1 MSSSGASTAIGTGIG
16 FFSVMLIFTLD
27 SASGPD
33 LLDVLI
39 PYIDAL
45 SQQASGCAQ

>member
-1 MSSSGASTAIGTGIG
+1 MSSSGATTAIGTGIG
-16 FFSVMLIFTLD
+16 FFSIMLIFTLN

-39 PYIDAL
+39 PYIDSL
-45 SQQASGCAQ
+45 SYQARECLK

>member
-1 MSSSGASTAIGTGIG
+1 MSTSGASTAIGTGIS

-39 PYIDAL
+39 PYIDSL
-45 SQQASGCAQ
+45 SFQARECLK

>member
-1 MSSSGASTAIGTGIG
+1 MSSSGAATAVGTGIG
-16 FFSVMLIFTLD
+16 FFSIMLIFTLNA
-27 SASGPD
+27 SSGPD

-45 SQQASGCAQ
+45 SQQARECSR